1 MKLKLMVDST
11 STIPLEFSVEHNIG
25 MLEVQ
30 ISTEEGYKR
39 DLTEIDLVD
48 FTDTFHLI
56 EPVPTTSLA
65 PPADALNIFENA
77 KKEGFTEI
85 LYPFM
90 TTKISN
96 QVNSARSAEKR
107 IRKEMKIHFYSTDY
121 ASSSQAVFILYAM
134 KMIDEGKS
142 TDEII
147 QFFDTVKPFIY
158 TIGVSRD
165 FLTLFRTG
173 KIKKRVHFSL
183 LTKIL
188 NLKPI
193 SDIPL
198 DQGVVGFGGGIGFK
212 GSIKKMMKQIT
223 KITDSETKYDIIISH
238 SNDIEKAEY
247 LSKEV
252 KKIRNITNEI
262 VWQIPPSVVCS
273 IGKGAVMVTLYPN
286 YESFKS

>member
-1 MKLKLMVDST
+1 MVDST

-30 ISTEEGYKR
+30 ISTDEGYKR

-48 FTDTFHLI
+48 FTNTFHLI

-65 PPADALNIFENA
+65 SPADALNIFEKA

-147 QFFDTVKPFIY
+147 QFFDKVKPFIY

-173 KIKKRVHFSL
+173 KIKKKVHFSL

-193 SDIPL
+193 SDIPI

-252 KKIRNITNEI
+252 KKVRHIISEI
-262 VWQIPPSVVCS
+262 VWMIPPSVVCS
-273 IGKGAVMVTLYPN
+273 IGKGAVMVTVYPN

>member
-1 MKLKLMVDST
+1 MVDST

-30 ISTEEGYKR
+30 ISTDEGYKR

-48 FTDTFHLI
+48 FTNTFHLI

-65 PPADALNIFENA
+65 SPADALNIFEKA

-147 QFFDTVKPFIY
+147 QFFDKVKPFIY

-173 KIKKRVHFSL
+173 KIKKKVHFSL

-193 SDIPL
+193 SDIPI

-212 GSIKKMMKQIT
+212 GSIKKMIKQI
-223 KITDSETKYDIIISH
+223 KEITDSDTKYDIIISH

-252 KKIRNITNEI
+252 KKVRHIISEI
-262 VWQIPPSVVCS
+262 VWMIPPSVVCS
-273 IGKGAVMVTLYPN
+273 IGKGAVMVTVYPN

>member
-1 MKLKLMVDST
+1 MIDST
-11 STIPLEFSVEHNIG
+11 STIPLEFLEENNIDV
-25 MLEVQ
+25 LEVQ
-30 ISTEEGYKR
+30 ISTDEGYKR

-48 FTDTFHLI
+48 FTDTFHLN
-56 EPVPTTSLA
+56 EPVPITSLA
-65 PPADALNIFENA
+65 PPADALIIFEKA

-107 IRKEMKIHFYSTDY
+107 IRKVMKIHFYSTDY
-121 ASSSQAVFILYAM
+121 ASSSQATFILYAM

-142 TDEII
+142 IDEII
-147 QFFDTVKPFIY
+147 QFFDKIKPFIY

-165 FLTLFRTG
+165 FSTLFRTG
-173 KIKKRVHFSL
+173 KIKKKVHFSL

-212 GSIKKMMKQIT
+212 GSIKKMMKQIN

-252 KKIRNITNEI
+252 KKIRPIANEI
-262 VWQIPPSVVCS
+262 VWKIPPSVVCS

>member
-1 MKLKLMVDST
+1 MKIKLMIDST
-11 STIPLEFSVEHNIG
+11 STIPLEFLEENNIDV
-25 MLEVQ
+25 LEVQ
-30 ISTEEGYKR
+30 ISTDEGYKR

-48 FTDTFHLI
+48 FTDTFHLN
-56 EPVPTTSLA
+56 EPVPITSLA
-65 PPADALNIFENA
+65 PPADALIIFEKA

-107 IRKEMKIHFYSTDY
+107 IRKVMKIHFYSTDY
-121 ASSSQAVFILYAM
+121 ASSSQATFILYAM

-142 TDEII
+142 IDEII
-147 QFFDTVKPFIY
+147 QFFDKIKPFIY

-165 FLTLFRTG
+165 FSTLFRTG
-173 KIKKRVHFSL
+173 KIKKKVHFSL

-212 GSIKKMMKQIT
+212 GSIKKMMKQIN

-252 KKIRNITNEI
+252 KKIRPIANEI
-262 VWQIPPSVVCS
+262 VWKIPPSVVCS

>member
-1 MKLKLMVDST
+1 MVDST
-11 STIPLEFSVEHNIG
+11 STIPLEFLEKHNIG
-25 MLEVQ
+25 LLEVQ
-30 ISTEEGYKR
+30 ISTDEGYKR
-39 DLTEIDLVD
+39 DLTEIELVN
-48 FTDTFHLI
+48 FTDIFHLI
-56 EPVPTTSLA
+56 DPVPTTSLA
-65 PPADALNIFENA
+65 PPADALNIFEKA

-121 ASSSQAVFILYAM
+121 ASSSQATFILYAM
-134 KMIDEGKS
+134 KMINEGKS
-142 TDEII
+142 TEEII
-147 QFFDTVKPFIY
+147 QFFDKIKPFIY

-165 FLTLFRTG
+165 FSTLFRTG
-173 KIKKRVHFSL
+173 KIKKKVHFSL
-183 LTKIL
+183 LTKLL

-198 DQGVVGFGGGIGFK
+198 DQGVVVFGGGIGFK
-212 GSIKKMMKQIT
+212 GSIKKMLKQIN
-223 KITDSETKYDIIISH
+223 KITDSETKYDIIIAH

-252 KKIRNITNEI
+252 KKIRHITDEI
-262 VWQIPPSVVCS
+262 VWMIPPSVVCS